1 MLVREDFSLIH
12 DEKCK
17 QMLKY
22 IASDSSS
29 SKVVVKFLKTVLLLK
44 SCGCG
49 ELHPRDPL
57 T

>member
-22 IASDSSS
+22 ISSYS
-29 SKVVVKFLKTVLLLK
+29 EAVEVSILSNTSTIKQ
-44 SCGCG
+44 
-49 ELHPRDPL
+49 
-57 T
+57 